1 MGKGFYKEDNVYKET
16 NKLAILMTGD
26 YYLDINNSKVDFYV
40 LKGVLEE
47 LLDYLGYNNRYRLV
61 VNNLIP
67 KEFHPGQSAIIELQG
82 KQIGVMGKLH
92 PNTIKGNVY
101 ALEIDLDKLLINRG
115 TKMSFKEIPKY
126 PSIIKDFAFVVD
138 KSISAGDI
146 IAQIKKSGGKLL
158 ANISIFDLYTGEN
171 VLENEKS
178 IAFKLEFM
186 EPTRT
191 LTDDEVME
199 IFNKI
204 ISDIESK
211 FNAKLRNN

>member
-1 MGKGFYKEDNVYKET
+1 
-16 NKLAILMTGD
+16 
-26 YYLDINNSKVDFYV
+26 
-40 LKGVLEE
+40 
-47 LLDYLGYNNRYRLV
+47 
-61 VNNLIP
+61 
-67 KEFHPGQSAIIELQG
+67 
-82 KQIGVMGKLH
+82 MGKLH

-101 ALEIDLDKLLINRG
+101 ALEIDLDKLLINRS

-158 ANISIFDLYTGEN
+158 TNISIFDLYTGEN

-191 LTDDEVME
+191 LTDEEVME
-199 IFNKI
+199 VFNKI
-204 ISDIESK
+204 ILDIENK
-211 FNAKLRNN
+211 FDAKLRKN